1 MSDLFER
8 TKSVKSENSNRPL
21 ADLVRPQKLIDV
33 VGQDNLLGP
42 KSLITMMLKENS
54 LSSFV
59 LWGPP
64 GIGKTT
70 IARLIAAEQ
79 NIQFEQ
85 LSAIFSGVKELKSI
99 FESAKIRKENNR
111 QTLLFVDEI
120 HRFNKAQQD
129 AFLPYI
135 EDGTIILIGATTENP
150 SFSLNPALLSRCH
163 ILTMDR
169 LSDLSL
175 EKIIT
180 NIETKFKKR
189 FLVSLE
195 ARKKIVEMA
204 DGDARSL
211 INLVEQI
218 INWKLAYELDLD
230 TLITRLSKRLPNF
243 NRTGEEHYNLIS
255 ALHKSIRGSDP
266 DAALYWLSRMMDAGE
281 DLNYIFRRL
290 TRIAIEDIGLADP
303 NAKRICLD
311 SWQIYDRLGSPEG
324 DLVLAE
330 IVIYLALTSKSNSTY
345 KAFKKAKEAVSK
357 SGSVP
362 PPMHIINAPTNLMKT
377 QGYGEG
383 YMYDHDYEN
392 NFSGQDYFP
401 DSVIDRSYYDP
412 GSHGYEKRL
421 NEKLSFFR
429 DLRKEGQS

>member
-8 TKSVKSENSNRPL
+8 TKSVKPENSIRPL
-21 ADLVRPQKLIDV
+21 ADLVRPQRLIDV

-42 KSLITMMLKENS
+42 NSLITMMLKENS

-180 NIETKFKKR
+180 NIETKFKKG

-218 INWKLAYELDLD
+218 INWKLEYELDLD
-230 TLITRLSKRLPNF
+230 TLITRLSRRLPNF

-290 TRIAIEDIGLADP
+290 TRIAIEDIGLADL
-303 NAKRICLD
+303 NAKRICLE

-330 IVIYLALTSKSNSTY
+330 IVIYLALTTKSNSTY
-345 KAFKKAKEAVSK
+345 EAFKKAKEAVSK

-362 PPMHIINAPTNLMKT
+362 PPVHIINAPTNLMKK

-383 YMYDHDYEN
+383 YKYDHEHEN
-392 NFSGQDYFP
+392 NFSGQNYFP

-412 GSHGYEKRL
+412 GNHGHEKRL
-421 NEKLSFFR
+421 NERLRFFR

>member
-21 ADLVRPQKLIDV
+21 ADLVRPQRLIDV

-42 KSLITMMLKENS
+42 NSLITMMLKKNS

-169 LSDLSL
+169 LSDQSL

-180 NIETKFKKR
+180 NIETKFKTE

-218 INWKLAYELDLD
+218 INWKLEYELDLD

-303 NAKRICLD
+303 NAKRICLE

-330 IVIYLALTSKSNSTY
+330 IVIYLALTTKSNSTY

-383 YMYDHDYEN
+383 YKYDHDHKN
-392 NFSGQDYFP
+392 SFSGQNYFP

-412 GSHGYEKRL
+412 GNHGYEKRL

>member
-21 ADLVRPQKLIDV
+21 ADLVRPQRLIDV

-129 AFLPYI
+129 AFLPNI

-324 DLVLAE
+324 DWYWL
-330 IVIYLALTSKSNSTY
+330 K
-345 KAFKKAKEAVSK
+345 
-357 SGSVP
+357 
-362 PPMHIINAPTNLMKT
+362 
-377 QGYGEG
+377 
-383 YMYDHDYEN
+383 
-392 NFSGQDYFP
+392 
-401 DSVIDRSYYDP
+401 
-412 GSHGYEKRL
+412 
-421 NEKLSFFR
+421 
-429 DLRKEGQS
+429 

>member
-1 MSDLFER
+1 M
-8 TKSVKSENSNRPL
+8 
-21 ADLVRPQKLIDV
+21 
-33 VGQDNLLGP
+33 
-42 KSLITMMLKENS
+42 
-54 LSSFV
+54 
-59 LWGPP
+59 WGPP

-129 AFLPYI
+129 AFLPNI

-330 IVIYLALTSKSNSTY
+330 IVIYLALTTKSNSTY

-383 YMYDHDYEN
+383 YKYDHDHEN
-392 NFSGQDYFP
+392 NFSGQNYFP

-412 GSHGYEKRL
+412 GNHGYEKRL
-421 NEKLSFFR
+421 NERLRFFR

>member
-21 ADLVRPQKLIDV
+21 ADLVRPQRLIDV

-129 AFLPYI
+129 AFLPNI

-266 DAALYWLSRMMDAGE
+266 DAALYWLARMMDAGE

-330 IVIYLALTSKSNSTY
+330 IVIYLSLTSKSNSTY

-362 PPMHIINAPTNLMKT
+362 PPMHIINAATNLMKT

-383 YMYDHDYEN
+383 YKYDHDHEN
-392 NFSGQDYFP
+392 NFSGQNYFP

-412 GSHGYEKRL
+412 GNHGYEKRL

>member
-8 TKSVKSENSNRPL
+8 TKSVKPENSIRPL
-21 ADLVRPQKLIDV
+21 ADLVRPQRLIDV

-42 KSLITMMLKENS
+42 NSLITMMLKKNS

-70 IARLIAAEQ
+70 IACLIAAEQ
-79 NIQFEQ
+79 KIHFEQ
-85 LSAIFSGVKELKSI
+85 LSAIFSGVKELKNI

-111 QTLLFVDEI
+111 QTLLFIDEI

-218 INWKLAYELDLD
+218 INWKLEYELDLD

-303 NAKRICLD
+303 NAKRICLE

-330 IVIYLALTSKSNSTY
+330 IVIYLALTTKSNSTY
-345 KAFKKAKEAVSK
+345 EAFKKAKEAVSK

-383 YMYDHDYEN
+383 YKYDHDHKN
-392 NFSGQDYFP
+392 SFSGQNYFP
-401 DSVIDRSYYDP
+401 DSIIDRSYYDP
-412 GSHGYEKRL
+412 GNHGYEKRL